1 MLALL
6 HVDAVNVSLLERLTD
21 EGRMPVFDELRRRG
35 RWHALETPATHF
47 PASTY
52 FSLHSGYPPG
62 DHGHHFSFQW
72 SASEQRLRYRRHF
85 GAPTTVCDR
94 LTAVGKRTL
103 LIDPY
108 ELAPPAQLDGRAL
121 SGWQFANSLSLER
134 WAVPRSWQRPFE
146 RRLGRGPAMQEVFG
160 RRNAGSLFS
169 MRQTLLSASDRA
181 AELTVDVLRRERF
194 DFVYVSLL
202 AAHQAGH
209 IFWDV
214 SQLEVNDA
222 QRAKL
227 EGTLPLIYEQTD
239 QALGRI
245 VGALPSDADVIVVSP
260 LGMGPNTSRVDFLA
274 EMLELVLASSAADGS
289 GALAEAGDRIWRLRA
304 AVPTPVRSAVARAMG
319 PNLARE
325 VTARLSTSGIDWS
338 NIRAFMLPSDENGLI
353 RLNLSGRERDGIV
366 DPGEADSLLR
376 QIAEGLLTF
385 HDLDGGPSIKAVD
398 RAAEIF
404 PGRRSD
410 LLPDLVVRWAQTPST
425 GIKGVRS
432 ERYGEIRRRPA
443 GGTGRNGSHTA
454 EAFALVVPGP
464 SQERTPGRPARVTD
478 IGPTICAVLGA
489 NGDVPDGEL
498 LLEPR
503 A

>member
-6 HVDAVNVSLLERLTD
+6 HVDALNVPLLERLMG
-21 EGRMPVFDELRRRG
+21 EGRMPIFEELRRSG
-35 RWHALETPATHF
+35 HWHALETPATHF

-52 FSLHSGYPPG
+52 FSLHSGYSPG

-72 SASEQRLRYRRHF
+72 SPSEQRLRYRRHF

-94 LTAVGKRTL
+94 LTAAGRRTL

-108 ELAPPAQLDGRAL
+108 ELAAPAQLEGRAL
-121 SGWQFANSLSLER
+121 SGWQFANILSLER
-134 WAVPRSWQRPFE
+134 WAVPRGWQRPYE
-146 RRLGRGPAMQEVFG
+146 RRLGRGPVLQEVFG

-169 MRQTLLSASDRA
+169 VRQTMLTASDRA
-181 AELTVDVLRRERF
+181 AELTTEVLRGERF
-194 DFVYVSLL
+194 DFVCVSLL

-214 SQLEVNDA
+214 SKLEVNEA
-222 QRAKL
+222 QRAEL

-245 VGALPSDADVIVVSP
+245 LDALPSDADVIVVSP
-260 LGMGPNTSRVDFLA
+260 LGMGPNTSRIDLLA
-274 EMLELVLASSAADGS
+274 EMLELVLARPRTDGS
-289 GALAEAGDRIWRLRA
+289 GARAEAGDRIWRLRA
-304 AVPTPVRSAVARAMG
+304 AVPTPVRAAVARALR
-319 PNLARE
+319 PTLARE

-338 NIRAFMLPSDENGLI
+338 NTRAFMLPSDENGLI
-353 RLNLSGRERDGIV
+353 RLNLSGREREGVV
-366 DPGEADSLLR
+366 DPAEADSLLTE
-376 QIAEGLLTF
+376 IAQGLLTF
-385 HDLDGGPSIKAVD
+385 HDVEGGPSIQTVD

-410 LLPDLVVRWAQTPST
+410 LLPDLVVRWATTPAT
-425 GIKGVRS
+425 EIKGVRS
-432 ERYGEIRRRPA
+432 ERYGEVRRRP

-454 EAFALVVPGP
+454 EAFALVVPGASRERIP
-464 SQERTPGRPARVTD
+464 SRPARVTD
-478 IGPTICAVLGA
+478 LGPTVCAVLGA
-489 NGDVPDGEL
+489 NGDAPEGEL